1 MAGMMNLLGGQT
13 YDGSRGGEWGQ
24 RQRVAAAGLSD
35 DIWTLE
41 EIVMMADNYLPQ
53 PAKRGPYRKE
63 ERRLMGLISRA
74 IDKIVDPLPT
84 WAKGVLGSLI
94 VVGFIYGIIREG
106 FWFLLRVLFA
116 PDF

>member
-1 MAGMMNLLGGQT
+1 MAC
-13 YDGSRGGEWGQ
+13 
-24 RQRVAAAGLSD
+24 GLRDHVWS
-35 DIWTLE
+35 LE
-41 EIVMMADNYLPQ
+41 EIIQIADNYLPTTREAWSLQ
-53 PAKRGPYRKE
+53 QE

-84 WAKGVLGSLI
+84 WAKGILGLL
-94 VVGFIYGIIREG
+94 VVIGFIYGIIHEG

>member
-1 MAGMMNLLGGQT
+1 LKDYPDGGQ
-13 YDGSRGGEWGQ
+13 
-24 RQRVAAAGLSD
+24 
-35 DIWTLE
+35 
-41 EIVMMADNYLPQ
+41 LPATAREAWSLQ
-53 PAKRGPYRKE
+53 KE

-84 WAKGVLGSLI
+84 WAKGILGLL
-94 VVGFIYGIIREG
+94 VVIGFIYGIIHEG

>member
-1 MAGMMNLLGGQT
+1 M
-13 YDGSRGGEWGQ
+13 
-24 RQRVAAAGLSD
+24 AAGLTDHVWS
-35 DIWTLE
+35 LE
-41 EIVMMADNYLPQ
+41 AIIQIADNYLPQ
-53 PAKRGPYRKE
+53 PAKRGPYRKQKE

-84 WAKGVLGSLI
+84 CAKGILGLL
-94 VVGFIYGIIREG
+94 VVIGFIYGIIREG